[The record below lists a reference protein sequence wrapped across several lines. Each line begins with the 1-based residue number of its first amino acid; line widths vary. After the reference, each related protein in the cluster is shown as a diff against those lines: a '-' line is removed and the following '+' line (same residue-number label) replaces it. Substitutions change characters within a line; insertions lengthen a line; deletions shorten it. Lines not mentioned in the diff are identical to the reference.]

1 MEDTIKN
8 TFRKELDALATI
20 RDELKLK
27 AHLAR
32 QDVRDELGQ
41 LEGKLRLAEEELGRT
56 KAHAGAELSRMGQE
70 LKLLLVDLKQEYEAV
85 RRRFAE

>member
-8 TFRKELDALATI
+8 TFRKELDALATV

-32 QDVRDELGQ
+32 KDVQDELAE

-56 KAHAGAELSRMGQE
+56 RAHAEAELTRVGRDLKGVLVE
-70 LKLLLVDLKQEYEAV
+70 LKQGFESV
-85 RRRFAE
+85 RRRFLD